1 MVPSPP
7 GLNARPWRNDV
18 RGVGRGVLARSA
30 LGNGLA
36 LGMLTS
42 DELLAQL
49 NHAHREF
56 LRLTNQKQEITKR
69 WSTSLSTS
77 ESAALD
83 AQLFEIQIKLD
94 KTLSECDRLTTFHVD
109 SLDLPET

>member
-1 MVPSPP
+1 
-7 GLNARPWRNDV
+7 
-18 RGVGRGVLARSA
+18 
-30 LGNGLA
+30 
-36 LGMLTS
+36 MLTS
-42 DELLAQL
+42 AELLAQL

-56 LRLTNQKQEITKR
+56 LRLTDQKHEIIKR
-69 WSTSLSTS
+69 WSSSLSTS

-94 KTLSECDRLTTFHVD
+94 KAWSECDRLTTLHVD